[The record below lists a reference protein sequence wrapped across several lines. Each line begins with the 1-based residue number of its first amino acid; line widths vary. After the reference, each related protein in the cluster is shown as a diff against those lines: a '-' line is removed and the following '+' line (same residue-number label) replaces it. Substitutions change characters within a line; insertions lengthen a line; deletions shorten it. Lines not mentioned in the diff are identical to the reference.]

1 MHTPV
6 EANRDPST
14 QPRTGPPKIKKCM
27 SALLLYRGYSFI
39 MLTVLDHELAAE
51 RQRTQLAALIKQQD
65 NIAVPLFQ
73 R

>member
-1 MHTPV
+1 MHMPV
-6 EANRDPST
+6 KVNRDPST
-14 QPRTGPPKIKKCM
+14 QPLTGPPKIKKCM
-27 SALLLYRGYSFI
+27 SALFLYRGYSFI
-39 MLTVLDHELAAE
+39 MSTVLDHEAAE